1 MKIEYLFN
9 DRFCRDELNNKV
21 ESYKEMRKMAIIA
34 SSIFL
39 VIYILL
45 LTILKYAPNLDSQDD
60 FIPDF
65 KPVIIFIL
73 ICSIPIGLKYMS
85 DVLYYNSKNAR
96 REIYKLEN
104 EEYKF
109 LNKMIY
115 LKNDPDIMMNVYQ
128 LLKNDKLCKSHVT
141 FSYNEENRLIMDIN
155 LKDFDI
161 LQVQCGESLL
171 DYLDKYQLQA
181 YHELNKPLN
190 SEEMYDLLT
199 TKINELNLDL
209 ERTETYEDYRQK
221 IDRIKNKNKEVIK

>member
-1 MKIEYLFN
+1 
-9 DRFCRDELNNKV
+9 
-21 ESYKEMRKMAIIA
+21 
-34 SSIFL
+34 
-39 VIYILL
+39 
-45 LTILKYAPNLDSQDD
+45 
-60 FIPDF
+60 
-65 KPVIIFIL
+65 
-73 ICSIPIGLKYMS
+73 
-85 DVLYYNSKNAR
+85 
-96 REIYKLEN
+96 
-104 EEYKF
+104 
-109 LNKMIY
+109 
-115 LKNDPDIMMNVYQ
+115 
-128 LLKNDKLCKSHVT
+128 
-141 FSYNEENRLIMDIN
+141 MDIN